1 MGRLL
6 VALARD
12 DARLRVTGATEAPG
26 HAALGRD
33 AGEVAGGGPLG
44 VPIAAGLAAVCR
56 RDAVVLDFTTPA
68 ATLAHAR
75 IAVERGAGLVVGTT
89 GLDPTQDRELRA
101 LAASTRAVIAPNMS
115 VGVTVLAEL
124 VATAARLLDASFEA
138 EIVELHHHAKKDAPS
153 GTALALAWLHAPPA
167 SHALRVGTS
176 GDYPPFTLARKE
188 GLTGFDVAVAHRFAH
203 DSGRP
208 LELVRFR
215 WPELAGDL
223 AAGRFDVAMGGITM
237 RPERALVGSFTR
249 PVLETAAVVLVRG
262 EVAPTTADVDRP
274 TTRLAVNA
282 GGHLEQVARNLF
294 PHALLVPSQNGALP
308 ELLRDGHADAVL
320 TDDVEA
326 DVLAAVLP
334 DASRLGPL
342 P

>member
-1 MGRLL
+1 MSEGGAAPLAVVVCGAAGRMGRLL

-44 VPIAAGLAAVCR
+44 VPIAAGLAPVCR

-153 GTALALAWLHAPPA
+153 GTALALG
-167 SHALRVGTS
+167 R
-176 GDYPPFTLARKE
+176 
-188 GLTGFDVAVAHRFAH
+188 AVAGARQQEF
-203 DSGRP
+203 
-208 LELVRFR
+208 
-215 WPELAGDL
+215 
-223 AAGRFDVAMGGITM
+223 
-237 RPERALVGSFTR
+237 ER
-249 PVLETAAVVLVRG
+249 
-262 EVAPTTADVDRP
+262 
-274 TTRLAVNA
+274 
-282 GGHLEQVARNLF
+282 
-294 PHALLVPSQNGALP
+294 
-308 ELLRDGHADAVL
+308 
-320 TDDVEA
+320 
-326 DVLAAVLP
+326 AAVLARQGLVGARRP
-334 DASRLGPL
+334 EEIGIVGLRAGDAVGDHTVVFGGLGERLELTHRAQSRECLARGALRAALWVASRPSGIYTMRDVLGL
-342 P
+342 